1 MSGEGDNE
9 LVPIG
14 QLIANLRR
22 KGGLGKDTE
31 RAENRARQLAVID
44 ADWNCPWPLDWQRHH
59 RVLADLVDADGTLPD
74 IQPGVLFEGD
84 DLGRW
89 LERQANSWTQLST
102 EQQER
107 LSALGVRPAVT
118 PAKKSATGGPAKASA
133 AFTRGVAA
141 LAQYIAR
148 EGAGK
153 PVPRGHSEEITVDGE
168 AEPVSVRLGVF
179 LSNTKARRD
188 KLTGPQR
195 AALAE
200 LGVEWV

>member
-1 MSGEGDNE
+1 MSVLSLDNQRILNVLQARPGHE
-9 LVPIG
+9 PVR
-14 QLIANLRR
+14 A
-22 KGGLGKDTE
+22 KD
-31 RAENRARQLAVID
+31 
-44 ADWNCPWPLDWQRHH
+44 
-59 RVLADLVDADGTLPD
+59 
-74 IQPGVLFEGD
+74 
-84 DLGRW
+84 
-89 LERQANSWTQLST
+89 
-102 EQQER
+102 
-107 LSALGVRPAVT
+107 
-118 PAKKSATGGPAKASA
+118 
-133 AFTRGVAA
+133 
-141 LAQYIAR
+141 IAR